1 MSGTHFLKGAG
12 AKSSQRTEWCKL
24 ERSTHWLET
33 TEVGAVQNM
42 KRKQA
47 NEEYSHP
54 REDRDRET
62 QNKRES
68 ESGTHDLD
76 IVEISSGQDIETMSQ
91 KVILTSWRW

>member
-1 MSGTHFLKGAG
+1 
-12 AKSSQRTEWCKL
+12 
-24 ERSTHWLET
+24 
-33 TEVGAVQNM
+33 M

-54 REDRDRET
+54 GEDRDRET

-76 IVEISSGQDIETMSQ
+76 IVDISSGQDIETKS
-91 KVILTSWRW
+91 